1 MESATQNRSTGR
13 AFILLTFA
21 AGLVLVINPNG
32 GQVPARLL
40 GDLLFVGGAVCWAI
54 YSLIGKA
61 ATTRFTPLRA
71 TLYATV
77 SGPLLLLPFAVVER
91 GRRPTRCPVCVPRAG
106 CGSDLLGDRLGGAA
120 HRTDGERRRPRPAR
134 VVAGAAETDPSG
146 A

>member
-77 SGPLLLLPFAVVER
+77 SGTLLLLPVAVLDRVPAFVFFYEGLHRVGALRATPFAFLVPVV
-91 GRRPTRCPVCVPRAG
+91 GVISSVIA
-106 CGSDLLGDRLGGAA
+106 L
-120 HRTDGERRRPRPAR
+120 GERLTVP
-134 VVAGAAETDPSG
+134 
-146 A
+146 